1 MTAPLLELVNASV
14 MRGDALVLRNLTF
27 TIAEGEHT
35 AILGAN
41 GSGKS
46 TMVQLLS
53 RHLYPPA
60 DGEVR
65 VFGQSRWS
73 VSELRSLIG
82 IVSPAL
88 QSDFTSNEP
97 LRVFEA
103 VASGFFSARGLWRNH
118 SLTEEMHARSN
129 EALER
134 IGADHLAERDMA
146 TLSTGEARRVLIARA
161 LVHRPKAL
169 LLDEPCTG
177 LDPVSRAGFL
187 GRLRDLARGGTTIL
201 MVTHHVEEILPEIE
215 TLVLLRN
222 GRLIAKGAKDALLT
236 SENLSALF
244 EGAMNVER
252 HGSAYYARAVGSA
265 SEQS

>member
-1 MTAPLLELVNASV
+1 MSAPLLELVNASV
-14 MRGDALVLRNLTF
+14 MRGDALVLENLTLA
-27 TIAEGEHT
+27 IAEGEHT

-46 TMVQLLS
+46 TLVQLLS
-53 RHLYPPA
+53 RHLYPLA
-60 DGEVR
+60 GGEVR

-88 QSDFTSNEP
+88 QGDFTSNEP

-103 VASGFFSARGLWRNH
+103 VASGFFAARGLWQIH
-118 SLTEEMHARSN
+118 SLTEEMRERTV

-134 IGADHLAERDMA
+134 VGAEHLAGRAMA

-187 GRLRDLARGGTTIL
+187 RRLRDLACGGTTIL

-215 TLVLLRN
+215 TVVLLRS
-222 GRLIAKGAKDALLT
+222 GRLIGKGPKESLLT
-236 SENLSALF
+236 SEKLGSLF
-244 EGAMNVER
+244 GAAMEVER
-252 HGSAYYARAVGSA
+252 QGANYHARALGP
-265 SEQS
+265 EQS

>member
-14 MRGDALVLRNLTF
+14 MRGDALVLRNLTLA
-27 TIAEGEHT
+27 IAEGEHT

-46 TMVQLLS
+46 TLVQLLS
-53 RHLYPPA
+53 RHLYPLA

-65 VFGQSRWS
+65 VFGQRRWS

-118 SLTEEMHARSN
+118 SLTKEMRARSN

-134 IGADHLAERDMA
+134 IGADHLAQRDMA

-169 LLDEPCTG
+169 LLDEPCAG

-187 GRLRDLARGGTTIL
+187 SRLRDLARGDTTIL

-215 TLVLLRN
+215 TVVLLRS
-222 GRLIAKGAKDALLT
+222 GRLLAKGAKEALLT
-236 SENLSALF
+236 GDNLSSLF
-244 EGAMNVER
+244 GAAIEVER
-252 HGSAYYARAVGSA
+252 QGANYYARALDQDP
-265 SEQS
+265 EQS

>member
-14 MRGDALVLRNLTF
+14 MRGDALVLRNLTLA
-27 TIAEGEHT
+27 IAEGEHS

-46 TMVQLLS
+46 TLVQLLS
-53 RHLYPPA
+53 RHLHPLV

-82 IVSPAL
+82 IISPAL

-118 SLTEEMHARSN
+118 SLTEEMRARSK

-161 LVHRPKAL
+161 LAHRPKAL

-215 TLVLLRN
+215 TVVLLRS
-222 GRLIAKGAKDALLT
+222 GRLFAKGAKEALLT
-236 SENLSALF
+236 GDNLSSLF
-244 EGAMNVER
+244 RAAIEVER
-252 HGSAYYARAVGSA
+252 QGANYYARALDQD